1 MVQTSLRLA
10 ERNYGRLSRVKAGYS
25 GKVAA
30 RKNVCLLAQVCLMFA
45 VLAQGT
51 LTHLSA
57 SKKRWT
63 ADTTYQSTG
72 KYAYETEETYSFV
85 DGTSESFRMQWEMYE
100 GSIALTQMA
109 VVWKEISTD
118 SKCQIERAASGT
130 KFTSEVVRIRRVWQ
144 LASKGA
150 SLGVYDDEAG
160 QVVNQFANNEITL
173 SKTTNKGT
181 CVSDQWFAGDIIPF
195 ENCAYI
201 V

>member
-1 MVQTSLRLA
+1 MVQTSSKLA
-10 ERNYGRLSRVKAGYS
+10 QRNDGRLSRVKAGYS

-45 VLAQGT
+45 A
-51 LTHLSA
+51 LTHGATYESP

-63 ADTTYQSTG
+63 KDSSPYT
-72 KYAYETEETYSFV
+72 YETEETYEFV

-118 SKCQIERAASGT
+118 SKCQIDRAASGT
-130 KFTSEVVRIRRVWQ
+130 TKTQEVVRIRRVWQ
-144 LASKGA
+144 LASKGK
-150 SLGVYDDEAG
+150 SLGIYDDEAG
-160 QVVNQFANNEITL
+160 QVVNQFANNEIVLNKTP
-173 SKTTNKGT
+173 SKGS
-181 CVSDQWFAGDIIPF
+181 CVSDQWFAGDVIPF